1 MKLCLRCCHLGDVQ
15 VDARA
20 HGGADGEALHVR
32 TFDGGRTSLQDV
44 VINHT
49 QVFFQFVVVKG
60 DFADYDL
67 NVACFVGTVL
77 NLAGFDFIDGFGDVG
92 VTVPTFGFGMRPFGR
107 GYGPDGLQ
115 RPSCPG

>member
-32 TFDGGRTSLQDV
+32 TFDSGRTSLQDV

-60 DFADYDL
+60 NFADYDL

-77 NLAGFDFIDGFGDVG
+77 NLAGFDFIDGFGDV
-92 VTVPTFGFGMRPFGR
+92 R
-107 GYGPDGLQ
+107 G
-115 RPSCPG
+115 